1 MTKPPRSATRAP
13 RQPRMEPVRSNRP
26 RAVSELLP
34 DVGRAAFRKFGFV
47 QHAIVSRWGE
57 IVGERYARVSAPES
71 IRFPQ
76 GQRAEG
82 VLSLIVSGAHAPMMQ
97 HIAPEIV
104 ERVNRFFGYPA
115 VARLAI
121 RHGEVKRT
129 AKAPPP
135 PSLKPLSESMG
146 ESLRGIADPE
156 LKAVLEALAQGV
168 VANDGIPKLG
178 RID

>member
-1 MTKPPRSATRAP
+1 MTKTPNSPRRATT
-13 RQPRMEPVRSNRP
+13 RQPKPEPQRSNRP
-26 RAVSELLP
+26 RPVSELLP

-57 IVGERYARVSAPES
+57 IVGERYARVSMPES

-76 GQRAEG
+76 GKRAEG
-82 VLSLIVSGAHAPMMQ
+82 VLSLVVGGAHAPMMQ

-115 VARLAI
+115 VARVAI
-121 RHGEVKRT
+121 RQGEVRRV

-135 PSLKPLSESMG
+135 PSLAPLPEAMG
-146 ESLRGIADPE
+146 DSLRGIADPE
-156 LKAVLEALAQGV
+156 LKAVLESLAAGV
-168 VANDGIPKLG
+168 AAAGLKLG

>member
-1 MTKPPRSATRAP
+1 MTKPSRPNGASAAEPQRA
-13 RQPRMEPVRSNRP
+13 NRP

-34 DVGRAAFRKFGFV
+34 DVGRASFRKFGFV
-47 QHAIVSRWGE
+47 QHSIVSRWPE

-76 GQRAEG
+76 GKRAEG
-82 VLSLIVSGAHAPMMQ
+82 VLSLIVSGAFAPTMQ
-97 HIAPEIV
+97 HVAPEIMD
-104 ERVNRFFGYPA
+104 RVNRFFGYPA

-121 RHGEVKRT
+121 RHGEVKRPD
-129 AKAPPP
+129 KAPPP
-135 PSLKPLSESMG
+135 PSLKPLSNAMG

-156 LKAVLEALAQGV
+156 LKAVLEALAAGV
-168 VANDGIPKLG
+168 AASDDQPKLG